1 MARIKIEIPE
11 RIHDRL
17 CISVRITDVN
27 YGNHMGNDALV
38 GIIHEARVQW
48 LNKMGYSEMNI
59 EGASIIMSDLAVCY
73 LSESF
78 YGDQLEISIA
88 IGDFTTA
95 GFEIYYLIETIRQEK
110 TIAIAKAKTG
120 IVFYD
125 YKDKKITA
133 IPADFK
139 TKISS

>member
-11 RIHDRL
+11 KIHDRL
-17 CISVRITDVN
+17 RISVRITDVN

-48 LNKMGYSEMNI
+48 LDKMGYNEMNI

-78 YGDQLEISIA
+78 YGDQLDISIA
-88 IGDFTTA
+88 IGEISSA
-95 GFEIYYLIETIRQEK
+95 GFELYYLIETVREEK
-110 TIAIAKAKTG
+110 KITIAKAKTG

-125 YKDKKITA
+125 YKAKKIAT
-133 IPADFK
+133 IPDNFK
-139 TKISS
+139 SRITS

>member
-11 RIHDRL
+11 KIHDRL
-17 CISVRITDVN
+17 RISVRITDVN

-48 LNKMGYSEMNI
+48 LDKMGYNEMNI

-78 YGDQLEISIA
+78 YGDQLDISIA
-88 IGDFTTA
+88 IGELSTA
-95 GFEIYYLIETIRQEK
+95 GFELYYLIETIREEK
-110 TIAIAKAKTG
+110 KITIAKAKTG

-125 YKDKKITA
+125 YKAKKIVT
-133 IPADFK
+133 IPDNFK
-139 TKISS
+139 SRITS

>member
-11 RIHDRL
+11 KIHDRL
-17 CISVRITDVN
+17 SISVRITDVN

-48 LNKMGYSEMNI
+48 LDKMGYNEMNI

-78 YGDQLEISIA
+78 YGDQLDISIA
-88 IGDFTTA
+88 IGELSTA
-95 GFEIYYLIETIRQEK
+95 GFELYYLIETNREEK
-110 TIAIAKAKTG
+110 KITIAKAKTG
-120 IVFYD
+120 IVFYN
-125 YKDKKITA
+125 YKAKKIAA
-133 IPADFK
+133 IPDKFK
-139 TKISS
+139 SRISS

>member
-11 RIHDRL
+11 KIHDRL
-17 CISVRITDVN
+17 SISVRITDVN

-38 GIIHEARVQW
+38 SIIHEARVQW
-48 LNKMGYSEMNI
+48 LIKMGYTEMNI

-78 YGDQLEISIA
+78 YGDQLDISIA
-88 IGDFTTA
+88 IGEISSA
-95 GFEIYYLIETIRQEK
+95 GFELYYLIETVREEK
-110 TIAIAKAKTG
+110 KITVAKAKTG

-125 YKDKKITA
+125 YKSKKIA
-133 IPADFK
+133 MVPNDFK
-139 TKISS
+139 TKINS

>member
-11 RIHDRL
+11 KIHDSL
-17 CISVRITDVN
+17 IIPVRITDVN

-48 LNKMGYSEMNI
+48 LYKMGYNEMNI
-59 EGASIIMSDLAVCY
+59 EGVSIIMSDLAVCY

-78 YGDQLEISIA
+78 YGDQLEISMA
-88 IGDFTTA
+88 VGEFTTA
-95 GFEIYYLIETIRQEK
+95 GFEIYYLIDTTREAKKIT
-110 TIAIAKAKTG
+110 IAKAKTG

-125 YKDKKITA
+125 YKAKKIAA
-133 IPADFK
+133 IPANFK

>member
-11 RIHDRL
+11 KIHDRL
-17 CISVRITDVN
+17 SISVRITDVN

-48 LNKMGYSEMNI
+48 LYKMGYNEMNI

-78 YGDQLEISIA
+78 YGDQLDISIA
-88 IGDFTTA
+88 IGELSTA
-95 GFEIYYLIETIRQEK
+95 GFELYYLIETNREEK
-110 TIAIAKAKTG
+110 KITIAKAKTR
-120 IVFYD
+120 IVFYN
-125 YKDKKITA
+125 YKAKKIAA
-133 IPADFK
+133 IPDKFK
-139 TKISS
+139 SRISS

>member
-11 RIHDRL
+11 KIHERL
-17 CISVRITDVN
+17 SISVRITDVN

-48 LNKMGYSEMNI
+48 LDKMGYNEMNI

-78 YGDQLEISIA
+78 YGDQLDISIA
-88 IGDFTTA
+88 IGELSTA
-95 GFEIYYLIETIRQEK
+95 GFELYYLIETIREEK
-110 TIAIAKAKTG
+110 KITIAKAKTG

-125 YKDKKITA
+125 YKAKKIAT
-133 IPADFK
+133 IPDNFK
-139 TKISS
+139 SRITS

>member
-11 RIHDRL
+11 KIHDKLNIR
-17 CISVRITDVN
+17 VRITDVN

-48 LNKMGYSEMNI
+48 LDKMGYNEMNI
-59 EGASIIMSDLAVCY
+59 EGASIILSDLAVCY

-78 YGDQLEISIA
+78 YGDKLEISMA
-88 IGDFTTA
+88 VGEFTTA
-95 GFEIYYLIETIRQEK
+95 GFELYYLIETMREAKKI
-110 TIAIAKAKTG
+110 TIAKAKTG

-125 YKDKKITA
+125 YKAKKIA
-133 IPADFK
+133 SIPDKFK
-139 TKISS
+139 SRISS

>member
-11 RIHDRL
+11 KNHDRL
-17 CISVRITDVN
+17 SISIRITDVN

-38 GIIHEARVQW
+38 GILHEARVQW
-48 LNKMGYSEMNI
+48 LDKMGYNEMNI

-78 YGDQLEISIA
+78 YGDQLDISIA
-88 IGDFTTA
+88 IGELSTA
-95 GFEIYYLIETIRQEK
+95 GFELYYLIETNREEK
-110 TIAIAKAKTG
+110 KITIAKAKTG

-125 YKDKKITA
+125 YKAKKIAT
-133 IPADFK
+133 IPDNFK
-139 TKISS
+139 SRITS

>member
-11 RIHDRL
+11 NIHDRL
-17 CISVRITDVN
+17 CIPVRITDVN
-27 YGNHMGNDALV
+27 YGNHMGNDALI

-48 LNKMGYSEMNI
+48 LNKMGYTEMNI
-59 EGASIIMSDLAVCY
+59 EGSAIIMSDLAVCY

-88 IGDFTTA
+88 IGEFSSA
-95 GFEIYYLIETIRQEK
+95 GFELYYLIETTRAEQKI
-110 TIAIAKAKTG
+110 IIAKAKTG

-125 YKDKKITA
+125 YNCKKIA
-133 IPADFK
+133 MIPNDFK
-139 TKISS
+139 TKIRL

>member
-11 RIHDRL
+11 KVHDRL
-17 CISVRITDVN
+17 CIPVRITDVN

-48 LNKMGYSEMNI
+48 LDKMGYNEMNI
-59 EGASIIMSDLAVCY
+59 EGASIILSDLAVCY

-78 YGDQLEISIA
+78 YGDKLEISIA

-95 GFEIYYLIETIRQEK
+95 GFELYYLIETIREAEK
-110 TIAIAKAKTG
+110 ITIAKAKTG

-125 YKDKKITA
+125 YKVKKIAA
-133 IPADFK
+133 IPGDFK
-139 TKISS
+139 TKINL